1 MPRWPGRVTIRE
13 VGPRDG
19 LQDEASVSVAD
30 RVALVDACS
39 ATGLSAI
46 EAVAFVSPS
55 AVPAMAGAAEVLAG
69 IERRPGVVISALVPN
84 ERGARNAVAAGADE
98 IELVVSAS
106 ETHNRRN
113 VGRSVADSLVGAHEV
128 GAVARAAG
136 PPLTAVVGT
145 AFGCPFEGDVPPERV
160 GQLAG
165 HLVDAGATRITF
177 GDTTGLATPRRVHD
191 LLDALER
198 AGIGPDRIGLHF
210 HDTRGAALAN
220 IVTGLERGI
229 TRYDAAVG
237 GLGGCPFAPGSS
249 GNVATEDLVHLLD
262 DMGVETGIDLEAL
275 LECARLA
282 ARTVGHELP
291 GAVLRAGPRN
301 RRNDA

>member
-1 MPRWPGRVTIRE
+1 MTRWPGRVTIRE

-46 EAVAFVSPS
+46 EAVAFVSPT

-229 TRYDAAVG
+229 TRYDAGVG

>member
-1 MPRWPGRVTIRE
+1 
-13 VGPRDG
+13 PRDG

-46 EAVAFVSPS
+46 EAVAFVSPT

-229 TRYDAAVG
+229 TRYDAGVG

>member
-1 MPRWPGRVTIRE
+1 MTRWPDRVTIRE

-46 EAVAFVSPS
+46 EAVAFVSPT

-136 PPLTAVVGT
+136 TPLTAVVGT

-229 TRYDAAVG
+229 TRYDAGVG

-301 RRNDA
+301 RRYDA